1 MEFVF
6 LKCCCQTRK
15 SSYSKG
21 IQKDSVIYSHKSSEN
36 PFVELTPS
44 PQHQR
49 LKESN
54 NERTQDKIQD
64 IETNYCNMGGNMSVF
79 NSESI
84 GFTRNHTL
92 SIKNSK
98 LIKTS
103 SLSSDSTIST

>member
-1 MEFVF
+1 
-6 LKCCCQTRK
+6 
-15 SSYSKG
+15 
-21 IQKDSVIYSHKSSEN
+21 
-36 PFVELTPS
+36 
-44 PQHQR
+44 
-49 LKESN
+49 
-54 NERTQDKIQD
+54 
-64 IETNYCNMGGNMSVF
+64 MSVF